1 MINVEGRVL
10 ETMNYVVDFKK
21 KLVRLTLPI
30 FLFGSLYGCESNTVE
45 LKAKEFETPV
55 KEDISLAAST
65 YLKAVK
71 KDSKISFE
79 DSNLDINKIGTYDV
93 IIKYDNKEYAIKVK
107 VVDKEKPVIAIHKK
121 LFVFDLK
128 TSVKEVNKAI
138 NKEIKITDNYDKIF
152 NDLNVIISIPKEEK
166 EVVCKLNVKDTSDNV
181 SESVEIKVQ
190 FTKNGK
196 EKTGLKQET
205 KTVETTVNI
214 KENEK
219 SLANSKTD
227 TTKKDGGKSTSS
239 STNNNSDKLK
249 DNDKSNSDKDSNK
262 KPSNGNGN
270 VANNG
275 NQGGNGSNSD
285 TGSNGG
291 SNTNKPAEKP
301 SKPSTPNKPSEPP
314 RPNEQPKPDKPV
326 QKPQLT
332 VANAPDWMRN
342 AGFIK
347 LFNTDDEAYEW
358 ANNQIRIEGSPY
370 YGMTSIVTGD
380 LSDDDNFTGVIWGVN
395 IY

>member
-21 KLVRLTLPI
+21 RLVRLTLSI

-55 KEDISLAAST
+55 KEDISLVAST

-79 DSNLDINKIGTYDV
+79 DSNLDVNKIGTYDV

-107 VVDKEKPVIAIHKK
+107 VVDKEKPVIEFHKM
-121 LFVFDLK
+121 LYVFNLK
-128 TSVKEVNKAI
+128 KSVKDVNKAI
-138 NKEIKITDNYDKIF
+138 NKEIKITDNYDKVF
-152 NDLNVIISIPKEEK
+152 NDLNVISSIPREEK
-166 EVVCKLNVKDTSDNV
+166 EVICKLNVKDSSNNV
-181 SESVEIKVQ
+181 SGPFEIKVQ

-196 EKTGLKQET
+196 EKTGLKQEI
-205 KTVETTVNI
+205 KTIEITVNLG
-214 KENEK
+214 ENEK
-219 SLANSKTD
+219 SLATSKND
-227 TTKKDGGKSTSS
+227 KKGDGGKNTST
-239 STNNNSDKLK
+239 STNNNNQSDKPK
-249 DNDKSNSDKDSNK
+249 DNDKTDSNKDSNK
-262 KPSNGNGN
+262 KSNNGSGGII
-270 VANNG
+270 NNG
-275 NQGGNGSNSD
+275 NQGGSGSNSN

-332 VANAPDWMRN
+332 VANAPDWMRDYEGLYTTYDN
-342 AGFIK
+342 AY
-347 LFNTDDEAYEW
+347 NW
-358 ANNQIRIEGSPY
+358 ANTQIRTEGSPY
-370 YGMTSIVTGD
+370 YGKTEIIITT
-380 LSDDDNFTGVIWGVN
+380 LDDPEFIGVLYGVE